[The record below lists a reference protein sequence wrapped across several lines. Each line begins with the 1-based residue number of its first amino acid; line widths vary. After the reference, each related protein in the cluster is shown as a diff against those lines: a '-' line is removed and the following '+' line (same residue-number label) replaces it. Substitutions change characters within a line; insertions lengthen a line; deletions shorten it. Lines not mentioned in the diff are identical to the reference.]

1 MGILAGILG
10 KVMYWCYKLVR
21 NYGLAIILFTLF
33 SKIVLLPVTVWVQKN
48 SIKMVRMM
56 PDLNRIKIK
65 HFGDKD
71 TIADE
76 TQALYKE
83 RNYHPMASVIPV
95 TLQII
100 LLIGVISVIYHPLD
114 HILRVPSEVTEQIVQ
129 ITLDNNE
136 ELNPESGSLQLAAV
150 KAVQAD
156 ESAYSSVDYDL
167 SEIKALE
174 MNFLGFD
181 LSWVASQVKGIAI
194 LVPVLA
200 GLSAFLLSW
209 IQNRINI
216 LQSAQSGLSQ
226 YGTMIFTVGLS
237 LYLGFFV
244 PAGVALYWIASN
256 LLTIVQQLLLNKVID
271 PKKYVDYEDLE
282 ATKKE
287 LASYEGSAKKKLLNF
302 NDPLVKRENADYKR
316 FFSIGNKKLVF
327 YSERNG
333 FYKYFADAIDFI
345 MKNSDIIIHYI
356 TSDPKDD
363 IFKTAETNER
373 IRAYYIS
380 DQKLITLMMKMD
392 ADVVVMTMPDIE
404 TFQIKRSIVRKDV
417 HYVYVPHGMT
427 SLNVMMRKGSMD
439 HYDSVLVA
447 GKHQMEEC
455 LKTEEVYGLP
465 KRELIEAG
473 YPLLDQMIRDYE
485 AFAADRTEDPDR
497 KKTVMIA
504 PSWQKDNIVDS
515 CLDDLLECLQGQNY
529 RIIVRPHPQHVRHM
543 PERMEQLKQRFA
555 NDPDIEIQTDFTSTS
570 SVYEADLLI
579 SDWSSIAYEF
589 AFATK
594 KPVMFINTPMK
605 VMNPEWE
612 KIGVE
617 PFSIYMREVLG
628 ASVDPDRISEARE
641 KTAYLLENAEQYREV
656 ITKAVNDYIYNV
668 GTSGEVH
675 GRFIIDVVFRQIR
688 SRYEKASD
696 Q

>member
-1 MGILAGILG
+1 
-10 KVMYWCYKLVR
+10 MYWCYKLVR

-56 PDLNRIKIK
+56 PDLNRIKIR

-76 TQALYKE
+76 TSALYKE

-114 HILRVPSEVTEQIVQ
+114 HILRVPSDVTEQIVQ

-156 ESAYSSVDYDL
+156 ESAYAAVDYDL
-167 SEIKALE
+167 SEIKALP

-181 LSWVASQVKGIAI
+181 LSWVASQVGGIAI

-200 GLSAFLLSW
+200 GLSAWLLSY

-216 LQSAQSGLSQ
+216 LQSAQSGMSQ

-256 LLTIVQQLLLNKVID
+256 LMTILQQLLLNKVID

-287 LASYEGSAKKKLLNF
+287 LASYEGAAKKKLFNF
-302 NDPLVKRENADYKR
+302 NDPLAKRENADYKR

-333 FYKYFADAIDFI
+333 FYKYYSDAIDFI
-345 MKNSDIIIHYI
+345 LKNSDVIIHYI
-356 TSDPKDD
+356 TSDPNDD
-363 IFKTAETNER
+363 IFKKAETNDR
-373 IRAYYIS
+373 IKAYYIG

-439 HYDSVLVA
+439 HYDSILVA
-447 GKHQMEEC
+447 GKHQMEEDIR
-455 LKTEEVYGLP
+455 TEEVYGLK
-465 KRELIEAG
+465 KRELVKAG

-485 AFAADRTEDPDR
+485 AFAANRKQDPYA
-497 KKTVMIA
+497 KKTIMIA

-515 CLDDLLECLQGQNY
+515 CLDELLSTLQGQDY

-555 NDPDIEIQTDFTSTS
+555 NDPDIEIQTDFSSTS

-594 KPVMFINTPMK
+594 KPVLFINTPMK

-628 ASVDPDRISEARE
+628 ASVDPDKIEEARE
-641 KTAYLLENAEQYREV
+641 KTAYLLENADEYRDV

-675 GRFIIDVVFRQIR
+675 GRFILDVVFRQIR
-688 SRYEKASD
+688 RRYEKASD
-696 Q
+696 